1 MKNEIDNSLKI
12 DANVEDFDNTPKMLK
27 PMELGDERFKKEVLW
42 IQDKYNLW
50 GEMSFEFENEKTNY
64 YIALQLGIR
73 DYYNNPIVF
82 VRYNTNNKT
91 IKTNI
96 ENTLYY
102 NFKLYKNIHHY
113 IIEVIELIERTESN

>member
-1 MKNEIDNSLKI
+1 MKNEIETNLKI

-50 GEMSFEFENEKTNY
+50 GEMSFEFGNEKTNY
-64 YIALQLGIR
+64 YIALQLGFR

>member
-1 MKNEIDNSLKI
+1 MKNEIETYLKI
-12 DANVEDFDNTPKMLK
+12 DANVEDFDNTPKMGK

-50 GEMSFEFENEKTNY
+50 GEMSFEFGNEKTNY
-64 YIALQLGIR
+64 YIALQLGLK